1 MPEQDEKVFTPKETA
16 VISES
21 VSRSEEIIGK
31 KIGQLN
37 WLMGGVVI
45 VMFAGFVAMFVA
57 VAALIID
64 SSRLSS
70 ITCREYSAKIE
81 TYNTLLEAVKQNQKA
96 IQNLAR

>member
-1 MPEQDEKVFTPKETA
+1 MPEQGERAFTPEESA

-21 VSRSEEIIGK
+21 VGRSEKIIGK

-37 WLMGGVVI
+37 WLMGAVVI
-45 VMFAGFVAMFVA
+45 VMFAGFAAMFVA

-70 ITCREYSAKIE
+70 ITCSEYSAKID
-81 TYNTLLEAVKQNQKA
+81 TYNTLLEAVKQSQKA
-96 IQNLAR
+96 IQDLAK